1 MQINCNFCVFV
12 KTREEVAMR
21 EFTRL
26 LTVQEAERITG
37 RKASTWR
44 KDILTRKVPV
54 VRIGRQVRIP
64 LEAIQDLIRKGYHA
78 PVALSPEDVE

>member
-1 MQINCNFCVFV
+1 
-12 KTREEVAMR
+12 MR
-21 EFTRL
+21 EVGKL

-44 KDILTRKVPV
+44 KDILNRRIPV

-64 LEAIQDLIRKGYHA
+64 AEAIQALIRKGYRPA
-78 PVALSPEDVE
+78 VDGSAQEGP